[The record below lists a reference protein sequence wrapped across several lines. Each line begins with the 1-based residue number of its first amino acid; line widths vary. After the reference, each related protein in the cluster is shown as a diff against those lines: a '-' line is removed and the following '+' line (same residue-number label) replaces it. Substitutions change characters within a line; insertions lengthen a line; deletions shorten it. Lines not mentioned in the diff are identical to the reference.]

1 MARKIAHLLR
11 RYPVVMTALL
21 ALFALFAA
29 RFGHHPPVHGMWDGP
44 I

>member
-1 MARKIAHLLR
+1 MARKIAHLLH
-11 RYPVVMTALL
+11 RYPVVMAALL

-29 RFGHHPPVHGMWDGP
+29 WCGHPGMWDGP